1 MWEQTST
8 FGINLLCTEEGCFQ
22 NCQLGCGGAFSF
34 DPEDI
39 RTRSS
44 AFGWGNDFYCR
55 VCNHYYT
62 DHRHFRSKWI
72 KKSDVQNVTD
82 YNARSSFYTAQSHV
96 STNNSQQYSAQQNF
110 QQCEQELKR
119 LKGELRNLCTQFR
132 GLSLAGSF
140 TDHLAS
146 TARLLE
152 VRLST
157 MQSGG
162 ADATVSKQMEVKVEM
177 AKKKLVIVK
186 AAEGN
191 F

>member
-22 NCQLGCGGAFSF
+22 NCQLGCSGAFSF

-39 RTRSS
+39 RKKSS
-44 AFGWGNDFYCR
+44 AFGWGNDHYCR
-55 VCNHYYT
+55 VCYHYYT

-72 KKSDVQNVTD
+72 KKSDVQSVTD
-82 YNARSSFYTAQSHV
+82 YDARSRFYAAQSHV
-96 STNNSQQYSAQQNF
+96 STNNSQQYSAQQNSR
-110 QQCEQELKR
+110 QCEQKLKK
-119 LKGELRNLCTQFR
+119 LQGELRDLCTQFR

-140 TDHLAS
+140 TDHLTS

-157 MQSGG
+157 MRSGG
-162 ADATVSKQMEVKVEM
+162 ADATASKQMEAKVET
-177 AKKKLVIVK
+177 AKKKLAIVT
-186 AAEGN
+186 AAEGM
-191 F
+191 

>member
-8 FGINLLCTEEGCFQ
+8 FGINLLCTEEDCFQ
-22 NCQLGCGGAFSF
+22 NCQLGCSGAFSF

-39 RTRSS
+39 RRTSS
-44 AFGWGNDFYCR
+44 AFGWGNDYYCR
-55 VCNHYYT
+55 VCDHHYT

-72 KKSDVQNVTD
+72 QRSNGRTVTD
-82 YNARSSFYTAQSHV
+82 YNARSRFNTAQSHV
-96 STNNSQQYSAQQNF
+96 STNNSQQSSARQNL

-119 LKGELRNLCTQFR
+119 LQGQLRDLCTQFR

-146 TARLLE
+146 TVRLLE

-162 ADATVSKQMEVKVEM
+162 ADATASKQMEAKVET
-177 AKKKLVIVK
+177 AKKKLAIVK
-186 AAEGN
+186 TAEGR
-191 F
+191 